1 MSKKIEAVESQI
13 KSKIGTV
20 ESKIDAVENKIKSAV
35 KTEVGAVESK
45 ILAQMSKLTSAVE
58 ALSQH
63 YRDPVAALVAT
74 EVELRV
80 FARLLPVQVCGGGAG
95 PETCGTPFCCQRRAG
110 WPLPRCEEVL
120 VRVCVCFGMDGSAK
134 GSERMIDPSKVY
146 RRRLVPSTT
155 SKSAQDLSW
164 CAMRPVA

>member
-1 MSKKIEAVESQI
+1 LKLRVLRARSWLHVICFKDDSKGDEGWSGRINEMSKKIEAVESQI

-74 EVELRV
+74 EVE
-80 FARLLPVQVCGGGAG
+80 
-95 PETCGTPFCCQRRAG
+95 
-110 WPLPRCEEVL
+110 VL
-120 VRVCVCFGMDGSAK
+120 D
-134 GSERMIDPSKVY
+134 
-146 RRRLVPSTT
+146 
-155 SKSAQDLSW
+155 
-164 CAMRPVA
+164 